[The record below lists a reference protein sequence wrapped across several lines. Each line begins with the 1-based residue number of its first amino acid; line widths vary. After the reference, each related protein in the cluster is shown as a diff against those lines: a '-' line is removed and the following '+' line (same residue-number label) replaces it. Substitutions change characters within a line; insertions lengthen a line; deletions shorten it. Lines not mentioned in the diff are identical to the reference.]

1 MSETLETLIDK
12 DIDLQDDVVFRDNA
26 VPEDKEAY
34 VKAIKMQL
42 TDRIYAEVRKEVR
55 DDAVKDASELIEK
68 KAGIKRIKEF
78 KKLAIDG
85 LIVAFFVG
93 LLVNQFTD
101 IIGFFKGS
109 FQTQNI
115 WSTVGITIV
124 LLLIC
129 LGIFLYL
136 FISELLKM
144 LGKEKNETN

>member
-12 DIDLQDDVVFRDNA
+12 YIDLQDDVVFRDNA

-34 VKAIKMQL
+34 VKA
-42 TDRIYAEVRKEVR
+42 R